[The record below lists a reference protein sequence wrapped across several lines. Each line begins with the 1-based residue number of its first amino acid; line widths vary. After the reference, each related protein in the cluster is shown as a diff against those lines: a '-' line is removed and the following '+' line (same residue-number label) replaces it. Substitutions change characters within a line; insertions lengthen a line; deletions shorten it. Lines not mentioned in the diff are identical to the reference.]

1 MRYHDET
8 LELTGSGVILA
19 RFISR
24 LTPAP
29 LVNLYVGAI
38 MAYASP
44 IGLGP
49 TLDSLSA
56 LLIVV
61 IVMVVAPI
69 VPIVYAAW
77 RGRTDLDVSE
87 QESRS
92 KFLVFSLICYI
103 IAVAI
108 FGYTRCLILQVL
120 AAAYF
125 NVTLGVLIV
134 NQRSKISVH
143 GAGVGGP
150 GTALLA
156 VYGLMALPVVILWA
170 LVIWSRVRLKQH
182 NFLQAA
188 AGVLLGVLIT
198 WPTYLVLY

>member
-1 MRYHDET
+1 
-8 LELTGSGVILA
+8 
-19 RFISR
+19 
-24 LTPAP
+24 
-29 LVNLYVGAI
+29 

-49 TLDSLSA
+49 MLDFVSA
-56 LLIVV
+56 LLVVV
-61 IVMVVAPI
+61 IIMVVAPI
-69 VPIVYAAW
+69 APIVYAAW
-77 RGRTDLDVSE
+77 KGRTDLDVSV

-92 KFLVFSLICYI
+92 KFLAFSLLCYI
-103 IAVAI
+103 FAIAI
-108 FGYTRCLILQVL
+108 FGFTSCLILQVL

-156 VYGLMALPVVILWA
+156 VYGWMALPVVILWA
-170 LVIWSRVRLKQH
+170 LVIWSRIRLRQH
-182 NFLQAA
+182 SFLQAA
-188 AGVLLGVLIT
+188 AGVILGVLIT
-198 WPTYLVLY
+198 WPTYIVLY